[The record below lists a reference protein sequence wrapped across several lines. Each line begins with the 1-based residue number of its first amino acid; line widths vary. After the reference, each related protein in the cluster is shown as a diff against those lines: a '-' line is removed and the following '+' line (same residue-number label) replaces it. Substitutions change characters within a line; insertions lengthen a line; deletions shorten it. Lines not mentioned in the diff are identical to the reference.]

1 MFSQNT
7 SWKPSTENLKTLKIS
22 RKPIVINSFCTLLF
36 PHTESYN
43 FHYCILSTVFGFWS
57 FRKPAKTEKV
67 LCQFID
73 GFLKKFLEWSKKS
86 VPECLKDKRTTRQ
99 GRKRARRRKVYWDT
113 KQTLQEEIKPQARK
127 TVQWEIQ
134 FQKSASELEPRVER
148 TARILH
154 ALEWTTCQDWMC
166 ASEYQEVRKSWR
178 R

>member
-1 MFSQNT
+1 MGNCVVFARAFV
-7 SWKPSTENLKTLKIS
+7 PGIGERYIM
-22 RKPIVINSFCTLLF
+22 
-36 PHTESYN
+36 SYN

-127 TVQWEIQ
+127 TVQ
-134 FQKSASELEPRVER
+134 
-148 TARILH
+148 
-154 ALEWTTCQDWMC
+154 
-166 ASEYQEVRKSWR
+166 
-178 R
+178 